1 MPSSNTFTDTQHT
14 FNVYNTQSVQFGLIC
29 VLQSMIIDL
38 PLTSIKKTNEN
49 IQFIIFYI
57 SYMTE
62 AKEQSSTINQFYFT
76 SFYRF

>member
-1 MPSSNTFTDTQHT
+1 
-14 FNVYNTQSVQFGLIC
+14 
-29 VLQSMIIDL
+29 MIIDL